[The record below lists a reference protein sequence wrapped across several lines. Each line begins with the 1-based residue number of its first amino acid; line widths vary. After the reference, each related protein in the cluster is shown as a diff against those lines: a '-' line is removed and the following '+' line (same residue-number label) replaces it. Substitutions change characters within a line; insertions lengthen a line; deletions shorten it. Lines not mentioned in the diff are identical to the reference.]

1 MLKTRPPFPQGEEQ
15 TSAFRPTR
23 RGLIAGGGAAAASV
37 ALANR
42 AAASSAEEI
51 DADVDAAIRKLYA
64 TVPGTKELS
73 ANARGILVMPD
84 VIKGGLIIGGSYGE
98 GALRIGGATDGYYSV
113 AAASIGYQ
121 IGVQSTSHAL
131 FFMTE
136 DALSGFQRSQG
147 WELGADAEFTVPGDG
162 ISLNV
167 DSTSLKSPII
177 AVIFAQDGLL
187 AGASLEG
194 AKYSR
199 ISR

>member
-1 MLKTRPPFPQGEEQ
+1 MTRIRP
-15 TSAFRPTR
+15 AAAPTR
-23 RGLIAGGGAAAASV
+23 RALIVGVAALAAARPAAAAS
-37 ALANR
+37 
-42 AAASSAEEI
+42 AAEI
-51 DADVDAAIRKLYA
+51 DADVDAAMRTLYA
-64 TVPGTKELS
+64 TVPGTEEL
-73 ANARGILVMPD
+73 AAKARGVLIMPD

-98 GALRIGGATDGYYSV
+98 GALRIGEVTDGYYSV

-136 DALSGFQRSQG
+136 AALEGFRRSKG

-167 DSTSLKSPII
+167 DSTSLKRPVI
-177 AVIFAQDGLL
+177 AVVFAQDGLL

-194 AKYSR
+194 AKYTR
-199 ISR
+199 IAR